1 MSTNFLNPT
10 SFVLSL
16 DRTTNPNAE
25 FSIQTMVLPDVS
37 ANPTPYIT
45 RSRNISMSADKLE
58 YAPFECTFLVDE
70 DLTNYREIYDWLY
83 SQVDSVQDDYRDITL
98 SVLSSANTVN
108 KQIVF
113 HSAHPTNLG
122 SLPFD
127 ITTSDIE
134 YVVATVTFEYSY
146 FEII

>member
-1 MSTNFLNPT
+1 
-10 SFVLSL
+10 
-16 DRTTNPNAE
+16 
-25 FSIQTMVLPDVS
+25 
-37 ANPTPYIT
+37 
-45 RSRNISMSADKLE
+45 MSADKLE

-98 SVLSSANTVN
+98 SILSSANIVN

-127 ITTSDIE
+127 ITTADIE